1 MLCGDTRIPPIR
13 FWRWSAVQAS
23 DDGRLGLRHAR
34 SIGRPIAIRE
44 TLDPSRLWSPLRVSI
59 DKRGMRV
66 SRIPI
71 TKDRA
76 APQRMKALTV
86 GLILL
91 TASVTG
97 CASTTAESAGAA
109 QDDATSSASS
119 GAPAT
124 PSRHRCS
131 ILGGSARPHH
141 RRRGP
146 DGDRRREQD
155 PSRSSH
161 STSPEPLG
169 PSPAAPLPG
178 QRPDPPPTLARSDT
192 TWSTRNGRH
201 PEHHHTHRLRPIP
214 KRESEPQRSTHW
226 FVQGKPQLR
235 CSLEFDQPKYSKRRL
250 GHLWGVAET
259 LHSPLQAIGH
269 GLRNAIALADA
280 RHLSASQGTT
290 MTTGQRSA
298 VRPRR

>member
-1 MLCGDTRIPPIR
+1 MSSPMLCGDTRISPIR
-13 FWRWSAVQAS
+13 FWRWSAGQAS

-178 QRPDPPPTLARSDT
+178 QRPDPRRPWPDPTPRGAPGSAVIRNITTPTNCDQSQNENQSRNASPIGAFRASHSRDVRWNSPNPNTPKGDLDT
-192 TWSTRNGRH
+192 FREW
-201 PEHHHTHRLRPIP
+201 PRP
-214 KRESEPQRSTHW
+214 STHPC
-226 FVQGKPQLR
+226 KL
-235 CSLEFDQPKYSKRRL
+235 
-250 GHLWGVAET
+250 
-259 LHSPLQAIGH
+259 
-269 GLRNAIALADA
+269 
-280 RHLSASQGTT
+280 
-290 MTTGQRSA
+290 
-298 VRPRR
+298 